1 MPSLKEIRTKIS
13 SVKSTKRI
21 MQAMK
26 MIATVKYAKTQL
38 MLNSFR
44 PYFKSYEDIVKIVTG
59 SIKESPSRF
68 LNPNENSNKDI
79 LIIVSSDRGL
89 CGSYNTSLFRMIEKH
104 NFKSENIK
112 NLYVGKKGADY
123 FKEIGFGESIS
134 SLTEKNYKNIAEEIT
149 DQLLIPFLEEKI
161 DNIYIAYN
169 KFESAISQAPT
180 ISKVL
185 PIQLEVDKSEDDK
198 SGDILIEP
206 GIESFVEEVL
216 PKFFNLT
223 ISSVLLESVT
233 SEHAARTAAM
243 DNATRNADDILRDT
257 TILFNKTRQAY
268 ITTELMDIVN
278 GAEAIK

>member
-59 SIKESPSRF
+59 SIKDSPSRF
-68 LNPNENSNKDI
+68 LNPNENSDKDI

-134 SLTEKNYKNIAEEIT
+134 SLTEKNYKSIAEEIT

>member
-68 LNPNENSNKDI
+68 LNPNENSDKDI

-89 CGSYNTSLFRMIEKH
+89 CGSYNTSLFRTIEKH

-134 SLTEKNYKNIAEEIT
+134 SLTEKNYKSIAEEIT

>member
-59 SIKESPSRF
+59 SIKDSPSRF
-68 LNPNENSNKDI
+68 LNPNENSDKDI

-112 NLYVGKKGADY
+112 NLYVGKKCADY

-149 DQLLIPFLEEKI
+149 DQLLTPFLEEKI

-169 KFESAISQAPT
+169 KFESAISQVPI

>member
-44 PYFKSYEDIVKIVTG
+44 PYFKSYKDIVKIVTG
-59 SIKESPSRF
+59 SIKDSPSRF
-68 LNPNENSNKDI
+68 LNINEDSNNDI
-79 LIIVSSDRGL
+79 LVIVSSDRGL
-89 CGSYNTSLFRMIEKH
+89 CGSYNTSLFRMIERYS
-104 NFKSENIK
+104 FKSENIK

-123 FKEIGFGESIS
+123 FKEIGFGESIT

-149 DQLLIPFLEEKI
+149 GQLLLPFLEKKI

-169 KFESAISQAPT
+169 KFESAISQVPT

-185 PIQLEVDKSEDDK
+185 PIELEVEESEDDK

-223 ISSVLLESVT
+223 ISSILLESVT

>member
-59 SIKESPSRF
+59 SIKDSSSRF
-68 LNPNENSNKDI
+68 LNPNENSDKDI

-134 SLTEKNYKNIAEEIT
+134 SLTEKNYKSIAEEIT

>member
-68 LNPNENSNKDI
+68 LNPNENSDKDI

-89 CGSYNTSLFRMIEKH
+89 CGSYNTSLFRTIEKH

-123 FKEIGFGESIS
+123 FKEVGFGESIS

>member
-1 MPSLKEIRTKIS
+1 
-13 SVKSTKRI
+13 
-21 MQAMK
+21 
-26 MIATVKYAKTQL
+26 

-44 PYFKSYEDIVKIVTG
+44 PYFKSYKDIVKIVTG
-59 SIKESPSRF
+59 SIKDSPSRF
-68 LNPNENSNKDI
+68 LNINEDSNNDI
-79 LIIVSSDRGL
+79 LVIVSSDRGL
-89 CGSYNTSLFRMIEKH
+89 CGSYNTSLFRMIERYS
-104 NFKSENIK
+104 FKSENIK

-123 FKEIGFGESIS
+123 FKEIGFGESIT

-149 DQLLIPFLEEKI
+149 GQLLLPFLEKKI

-169 KFESAISQAPT
+169 KFESAISQVPT

-185 PIQLEVDKSEDDK
+185 PIELEVEESEDDK

-223 ISSVLLESVT
+223 ISSILLESVT

>member
-59 SIKESPSRF
+59 SIKDSSSRF
-68 LNPNENSNKDI
+68 LNPNENSDKDI

-123 FKEIGFGESIS
+123 FKEVGFGESIS

>member
-44 PYFKSYEDIVKIVTG
+44 PYFKSYKEIVELVTG
-59 SIKESPSRF
+59 SMKGS
-68 LNPNENSNKDI
+68 SNKFLGSNNDNGEDL

-89 CGSYNTSLFRMIEKH
+89 CGSYNTSLFRKIERH
-104 NFKSENIK
+104 NFSSTKLK
-112 NLYVGKKGADY
+112 KLFVGKKGLDY
-123 FKEIGFGESIS
+123 FKEETFGDSVP
-134 SLTEKNYKNIAEEIT
+134 SLSEKNYKDVASSISE
-149 DQLLIPFLEEKI
+149 QLLHSFINEEI

-180 ISKVL
+180 IEKIL
-185 PIQLEVDKSEDDK
+185 PIQLVDSEEK
-198 SGDILIEP
+198 QVESDILIEP
-206 GIESFVEEVL
+206 DIDSFIEEVL

-223 ISSVLLESVT
+223 ISSVLLESIT

>member
-68 LNPNENSNKDI
+68 LNPNENSDKDI

-89 CGSYNTSLFRMIEKH
+89 CGSYNTSLFRTIEKH

>member
-59 SIKESPSRF
+59 SIKDSPSRF
-68 LNPNENSNKDI
+68 LNPNENSDKDI

-149 DQLLIPFLEEKI
+149 DQLLTPFLEEKI

-169 KFESAISQAPT
+169 KFESAISQVPI

-185 PIQLEVDKSEDDK
+185 PIQLEVDKSEGDK

>member
-59 SIKESPSRF
+59 SIKDSPSRF
-68 LNPNENSNKDI
+68 LNTNENSDKDI

-112 NLYVGKKGADY
+112 NLYVGKKCADY
-123 FKEIGFGESIS
+123 FKETGFGESIS

-149 DQLLIPFLEEKI
+149 DQLLTPFLEEKI

-169 KFESAISQAPT
+169 KFESAISQVPI

>member
-44 PYFKSYEDIVKIVTG
+44 PYFKSYQDIVSIVT
-59 SIKESPSRF
+59 SSLKHSSSRF
-68 LNPNENSNKDI
+68 LNVDTESKNDL

-104 NFKSENIK
+104 KFESENLK
-112 NLYVGKKGADY
+112 RLYVGKKGIDY
-123 FKEIGFGESIS
+123 FKDSGFGEDIS
-134 SLTEKNYKNIAEEIT
+134 SLTEKNYKIISKQIS
-149 DQLLIPFLEEKI
+149 DQLLVPFLEKDF
-161 DNIYIAYN
+161 DNIYVAYN
-169 KFESAISQAPT
+169 KFVSAISQVPT
-180 ISKVL
+180 ITKIL
-185 PIQLEVDKSEDDK
+185 PIELEDEVKEENT
-198 SGDILIEP
+198 GDILIEP
-206 GIESFVEEVL
+206 DINSFIDDVL

-223 ISSVLLESVT
+223 ISSILLEAVT